1 MDAPASIAQSDLSSP
16 ADQKQNAAGQNS
28 MVEETGGHAE

>member
-1 MDAPASIAQSDLSSP
+1 MNALASIVQSALSST